1 MIAGHFGFAAGVK
14 SRETATPLWA
24 LMLATIWLDVVF
36 VPLFIMKI
44 ETVVPIQGYHQTYGG
59 AFIYAAYTHSLV
71 GAALLSVVAGCAGK
85 LAWGLRSGLVI
96 GLVAFSH
103 WVLDLVVHHPDLA
116 ILPGNLG
123 NLPLLGFGLWNWPI
137 PAALAELALVLTGGG
152 LYWRAASSVARQ
164 AGHHQR
170 LARLS
175 GFLVILFG
183 IAVLGLDFSGVLG

>member
-1 MIAGHFGFAAGVK
+1 VIAGHFGFAAGVK

-85 LAWGLRSGLVI
+85 LAWGLRS
-96 GLVAFSH
+96 
-103 WVLDLVVHHPDLA
+103 
-116 ILPGNLG
+116 
-123 NLPLLGFGLWNWPI
+123 
-137 PAALAELALVLTGGG
+137 AALAELALVLTGGG